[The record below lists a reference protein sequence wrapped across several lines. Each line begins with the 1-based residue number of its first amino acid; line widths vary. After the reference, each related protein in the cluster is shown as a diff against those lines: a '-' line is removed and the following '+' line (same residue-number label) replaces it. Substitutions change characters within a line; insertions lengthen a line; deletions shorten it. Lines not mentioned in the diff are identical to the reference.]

1 MYALQPASPS
11 ILQRMAGALLALV
24 VLLAALPAS
33 TNTVPQ
39 VSSAALPASAERQTV
54 LPLRFASG
62 PVTGT
67 MTALADGAALTFV
80 AGSVEIAGAPVGTQ
94 DGKRV
99 SVEFAGADPGSR
111 PHGIDPQGSVVHRYA
126 GADAQQ
132 WRSDSQAFAGVRY
145 DALYPGVALD
155 YVGAGS
161 RLKGTYTVAPG
172 ADPAQ

>member
-1 MYALQPASPS
+1 
-11 ILQRMAGALLALV
+11 
-24 VLLAALPAS
+24 
-33 TNTVPQ
+33 
-39 VSSAALPASAERQTV
+39 LPASAERQTV

-62 PVTGT
+62 PGDQT
-67 MTALADGAALTFV
+67 MSALVQGAELTFS
-80 AGSVEIAGAPVGTQ
+80 ADSVEIAGAPAGTQ

-111 PHGIDPQGSVVHRYA
+111 PHGIDPQGSVIHRYT

-155 YVGAGS
+155 YV
-161 RLKGTYTVAPG
+161 
-172 ADPAQ
+172 